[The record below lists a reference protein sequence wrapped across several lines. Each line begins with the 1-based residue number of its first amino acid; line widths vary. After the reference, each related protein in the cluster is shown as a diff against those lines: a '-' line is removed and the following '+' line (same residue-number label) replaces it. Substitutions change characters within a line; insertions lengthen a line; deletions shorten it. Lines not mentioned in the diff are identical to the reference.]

1 MTIDQLIEQFAEDIQ
16 FGALKGWAEILGV
29 DYEEPMTDDEWPD
42 WDDELRTKIAEA
54 MTKVGDR

>member
-16 FGALKGWAEILGV
+16 FDALKDWAEILGV

-42 WDDELRTKIAEA
+42 WESELRGRTAEA